1 MLKRLRKEGPLYIG
15 SFFVQNRAKTA
26 KKGNKT
32 GENKQT
38 QGLFKII

>member
-1 MLKRLRKEGPLYIG
+1 MLKCLGKEAPLYIG

-26 KKGNKT
+26 KNGGKT